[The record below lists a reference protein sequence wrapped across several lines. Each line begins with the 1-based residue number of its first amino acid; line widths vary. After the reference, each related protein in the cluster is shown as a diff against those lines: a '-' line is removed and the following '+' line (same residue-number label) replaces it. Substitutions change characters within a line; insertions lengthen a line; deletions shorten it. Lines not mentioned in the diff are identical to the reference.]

1 MNNLGTILLASS
13 LAILSFSLIQTA
25 YGIYK
30 KDRKATELGRLALMT
45 NPAIIVLTFL
55 VLLTQLVRSDYSNYY
70 VVMHSSEHLPLFY
83 KMTAIWS
90 GSSGSLLF
98 WNLILNIF
106 TFIVLWQTRKSIQ
119 DRIPVMNLILAVLSG
134 FFSFLAVF
142 YADAQPFREFQPE
155 AAAGR
160 GLNPLLQHWA
170 MIIHPPIL
178 YIGYVSISIPFAIA
192 MSALVSGQLS
202 EDWMKF
208 IRKWTLFSWFFLG
221 TGILLGSKWAYE
233 ELGWGG
239 YWAWDPVEN
248 ASLMP
253 WLLTSAFVHS
263 VVIQERRGMLKF
275 WNMILVI
282 LAFHFSLLGT
292 WITRSGVLE
301 GPHSFSKSTIGTP
314 FICYIIASF
323 VFFTGF
329 VLYRRKDLAPERNLE
344 AITSKEGSFLLN
356 NFLLVLSTAAILLG
370 VFSPLLYGK
379 EFKAP
384 WFNSW
389 GVPAG
394 IFLLLLMGSA
404 PLLAW
409 RKGAGSVFL
418 ATLFKPFVA
427 GLLGAGLYILFY
439 SQNFTR
445 GDSEYGD
452 LLSEVYSVLT
462 VGIGIF
468 TIAGIF
474 QEYYRG
480 IKARK
485 EQNPEESYFS
495 SAFNLLIKNKRRY
508 GGYLVHFSLVLIF
521 IGYAGNA
528 FKQNTSVKFY
538 YQLSPPTSPEVVY
551 TSIDKSVISGYQ
563 IEASTLKIK
572 PVMVSDNDDKPNI
585 QNVIVSQEGTFS
597 IYRGTTKEADLV
609 TERRFYPQISHLT
622 GDFETHIPTSEPAI
636 LSLPKEDFYIQLGA
650 IEKADMS
657 SENPDLP
664 LMFMNYYFTG
674 STGNEKLALYLQ
686 FPKEIVANLEIWI
699 NPLVKLIWIGSL
711 LYFLTGIFLLLPIGE
726 RKSAKKESAT

>member
-1 MNNLGTILLASS
+1 MNNLGTILLSAS
-13 LAILSFSLIQTA
+13 LAILIFSALQTI

-30 KDRKATELGRLALMT
+30 QERKAIELGRLALMT
-45 NPAIIVLTFL
+45 NPFVIILTFT

-83 KMTAIWS
+83 KMTSIWS

-98 WNLILNIF
+98 WNLILNVF
-106 TFIVLWQTRKSIQ
+106 TFIVLWQTRKSIE
-119 DRIPVMNLILAVLSG
+119 DRIPMMNLILAVLSG

-142 YADAQPFREFQPE
+142 YGDAQPFREFVPE

-275 WNMILVI
+275 WNMLLVI

-314 FICYIIASF
+314 FIIYIIGSF
-323 VFFTGF
+323 LFFTGF
-329 VLYRRKDLAPERNLE
+329 VVYRRKQLTPERNLE

-394 IFLLLLMGSA
+394 IFLLLLMGAA

-409 RKGAGSVFL
+409 RKGAGAVFFS
-418 ATLFKPFVA
+418 TLLKPLIA
-427 GLLGAGLYILFY
+427 GLVGGGLYILFY
-439 SQNFTR
+439 SQNFTKP
-445 GDSEYGD
+445 DSKYGD
-452 LLSEVYSVLT
+452 VLAEVYSVLT
-462 VGIGIF
+462 VAIGIF
-468 TIAGIF
+468 TISGII

-480 IKARK
+480 IRARR
-485 EQNPEESYFS
+485 EEFQNE
-495 SAFNLLIKNKRRY
+495 NLFVAGYRMLLKNKRRY
-508 GGYLVHFSLVLIF
+508 GGYLVHFALVLIF

-528 FKQNTSVKFY
+528 FKINTSVRFFY
-538 YQLSPPTSPEVVY
+538 ELQPPTSEEIIY
-551 TSIDKSVISGYQ
+551 QSIDKAMIGGYQ
-563 IEASTLKIK
+563 IEASTLKLK
-572 PVMVSDNDDKPNI
+572 PVLISGLGGEPNI
-585 QNVIVSQEGTFS
+585 QNVIVSQEGTYGIF
-597 IYRGTTKEADLV
+597 RGTNKLSDLT

-636 LSLPKEDFYIQLGA
+636 LSMTKEDFYIQLGA
-650 IEKADMS
+650 IETSDLK

-664 LMFMNYYFTG
+664 LMFMQYYFTPG
-674 STGNEKLALYLQ
+674 SEMDKLKFFLN
-686 FPKEIVANLEIWI
+686 FPRQIVANLEVWV

-711 LYFLTGIFLLLPIGE
+711 LYFLSGIFLLLPAGE
-726 RKSAKKESAT
+726 TKKKTVN

>member
-1 MNNLGTILLASS
+1 MNNLGTILLAAS
-13 LAILSFSLIQTA
+13 LAILVFSALQTI

-30 KDRKATELGRLALMT
+30 QDRKAIELGRLALMT
-45 NPAIIVLTFL
+45 NPFVIVLTFT
-55 VLLTQLVRSDYSNYY
+55 VLLTQLARSDYSNYY

-83 KMTAIWS
+83 KMTSIWS

-98 WNLILNIF
+98 WNLILNVF
-106 TFIVLWQTRKSIQ
+106 TFIVLWQTRKSIE
-119 DRIPVMNLILAVLSG
+119 DRIPMMNLILAVLSG

-142 YADAQPFREFQPE
+142 YGDAQPFREFVPE

-275 WNMILVI
+275 WNMLLVI

-314 FICYIIASF
+314 FIIYIIGSF
-323 VFFTGF
+323 LFFTGF
-329 VLYRRKDLAPERNLE
+329 VIYRRKNLTPERNLE

-409 RKGAGSVFL
+409 RKGAGAVFFS
-418 ATLFKPFVA
+418 TLLKPFIA
-427 GLLGAGLYILFY
+427 GIIGGGLYILFY
-439 SQNFTR
+439 SQNFTKP
-445 GDSEYGD
+445 DSKYGD
-452 LLSEVYSVLT
+452 VLAEVYSVLT
-462 VGIGIF
+462 VTIGIF
-468 TIAGIF
+468 TISGII

-480 IKARK
+480 IRARR
-485 EQNPEESYFS
+485 EEFKNENFFVAGYRM
-495 SAFNLLIKNKRRY
+495 LLKNKRRY

-528 FKQNTSVKFY
+528 FKINTSVRFFY
-538 YQLSPPTSPEVVY
+538 ELQPPTSEEIVY
-551 TSIDKSVISGYQ
+551 QSIDKAMIGGYQ
-563 IEASTLKIK
+563 IEASTLKLK
-572 PVMVSDNDDKPNI
+572 PVLISGLGGEPNI
-585 QNVIVSQEGTFS
+585 QNVIVSQEGTYGIF
-597 IYRGTTKEADLV
+597 RGTEKLSDLV

-636 LSLPKEDFYIQLGA
+636 LSMAKEDFYIQLGA
-650 IEKADMS
+650 IETSDLK

-664 LMFMNYYFTG
+664 LMFMQYYFTPG
-674 STGNEKLALYLQ
+674 SEMDKLKFFLN
-686 FPKEIVANLEIWI
+686 FPKQIVANLEVWV
-699 NPLVKLIWIGSL
+699 NPLVKLIWLGSL
-711 LYFLTGIFLLLPIGE
+711 LYFLSGIFLLLPIGE
-726 RKSAKKESAT
+726 TKKKTVG

>member
-13 LAILSFSLIQTA
+13 LAILIFSALQTI

-30 KDRKATELGRLALMT
+30 QERKAVELGRLALMT
-45 NPAIIVLTFL
+45 NPFVIILTFT

-83 KMTAIWS
+83 KMTSIWS

-98 WNLILNIF
+98 WNLILNVF
-106 TFIVLWQTRKSIQ
+106 TFIVLWQTRKSIE
-119 DRIPVMNLILAVLSG
+119 DRIPMMNLILAVLSG

-142 YADAQPFREFQPE
+142 YGDAQPFREFVPE

-275 WNMILVI
+275 WNMLLVI

-314 FICYIIASF
+314 FIIYIIASF
-323 VFFTGF
+323 LFFTGF
-329 VLYRRKDLAPERNLE
+329 VIYRRKHLTPERNLE

-394 IFLLLLMGSA
+394 IFLLLLMGAA

-409 RKGAGSVFL
+409 RKGAGAVFFS
-418 ATLFKPFVA
+418 TLLKPFIA
-427 GLLGAGLYILFY
+427 GLVGGGLYILFY
-439 SQNFTR
+439 SQNFTKP
-445 GDSEYGD
+445 DSKYGD
-452 LLSEVYSVLT
+452 VLAEVYSVLT
-462 VGIGIF
+462 VTIGVF
-468 TIAGIF
+468 TISGII

-480 IKARK
+480 IRARR
-485 EQNPEESYFS
+485 EEFQNENIVIAGYRM
-495 SAFNLLIKNKRRY
+495 LLKNKRRY

-528 FKQNTSVKFY
+528 FKINTSVRFFY
-538 YQLSPPTSPEVVY
+538 ELQPPTSEEIVY
-551 TSIDKSVISGYQ
+551 QSIDKAMIGGYQ
-563 IEASTLKIK
+563 IEASTLKLK
-572 PVMVSDNDDKPNI
+572 PVLISGLGGEPNI
-585 QNVIVSQEGTFS
+585 QNVIVAQEGTYS
-597 IYRGTTKEADLV
+597 IFRGMDKLSDLV

-636 LSLPKEDFYIQLGA
+636 LSMAKEDFYIQLGA
-650 IEKADMS
+650 IETSDLK

-664 LMFMNYYFTG
+664 LMFMQYYFTPG
-674 STGNEKLALYLQ
+674 SEMDKLKFFLN
-686 FPKEIVANLEIWI
+686 FPRQIVANLEVWV
-699 NPLVKLIWIGSL
+699 NPLVKLIWVGSL
-711 LYFLTGIFLLLPIGE
+711 LYFLTGIFLLLPVGE
-726 RKSAKKESAT
+726 KKKKVVG

>member
-1 MNNLGTILLASS
+1 MNNLGTILLAAS
-13 LAILSFSLIQTA
+13 LAILVFSALQTI

-30 KDRKATELGRLALMT
+30 QDRKSIELGRLALMT
-45 NPAIIVLTFL
+45 NPFVIVLTFT
-55 VLLTQLVRSDYSNYY
+55 VLLTQLARSDYSNYY

-83 KMTAIWS
+83 KMTSIWS

-98 WNLILNIF
+98 WNLILNVF
-106 TFIVLWQTRKSIQ
+106 TFIVLWQTRKSIE
-119 DRIPVMNLILAVLSG
+119 DRIPMMNLILAVLSG

-142 YADAQPFREFQPE
+142 YGDAQPFREFVPE

-275 WNMILVI
+275 WNMLLVI

-314 FICYIIASF
+314 FIIYIIGSF
-323 VFFTGF
+323 LFFTGF
-329 VLYRRKDLAPERNLE
+329 VIYRRKNLTPERNLE

-409 RKGAGSVFL
+409 RKGAGAVFFS
-418 ATLFKPFVA
+418 TLLKPFIA
-427 GLLGAGLYILFY
+427 GIIGGGLYILFY
-439 SQNFTR
+439 SQNFTKP
-445 GDSEYGD
+445 DSKYGD
-452 LLSEVYSVLT
+452 VLAEVYSVLT
-462 VGIGIF
+462 VTIGIF
-468 TIAGIF
+468 TISGII

-480 IKARK
+480 IRARR
-485 EQNPEESYFS
+485 EEFKNENFFVAGYRM
-495 SAFNLLIKNKRRY
+495 LLKNKRRY

-528 FKQNTSVKFY
+528 FKINTSVRFFY
-538 YQLSPPTSPEVVY
+538 ELQPPTSEEIVY
-551 TSIDKSVISGYQ
+551 QSIDKAMIGGYQ
-563 IEASTLKIK
+563 IEASTLKLK
-572 PVMVSDNDDKPNI
+572 PVLISGLGGEPNI
-585 QNVIVSQEGTFS
+585 QNVIVSQEGTYGIF
-597 IYRGTTKEADLV
+597 RGTEKLSDLV

-636 LSLPKEDFYIQLGA
+636 LSMAKEDFYIQLGA
-650 IEKADMS
+650 IETSDLK

-664 LMFMNYYFTG
+664 LMFMQYYFTPG
-674 STGNEKLALYLQ
+674 SEMDKLKFFLN
-686 FPKEIVANLEIWI
+686 FPKQIVANLEVWV
-699 NPLVKLIWIGSL
+699 NPLVKLIWLGSL
-711 LYFLTGIFLLLPIGE
+711 LYFLSGIFLLLPLGE
-726 RKSAKKESAT
+726 TKKKTVG

>member
-1 MNNLGTILLASS
+1 MNNLGTILLSAS
-13 LAILSFSLIQTA
+13 LAVLIFSALQTI

-30 KDRKATELGRLALMT
+30 QDRKAIELGRLALMT
-45 NPAIIVLTFL
+45 NPFVIVLTFT

-83 KMTAIWS
+83 KMTSIWS

-98 WNLILNIF
+98 WNLILSVF
-106 TFIVLWQTRKSIQ
+106 TFIVLWQTRKSIE
-119 DRIPVMNLILAVLSG
+119 DRIPMMNLILAVLSG

-142 YADAQPFREFQPE
+142 YGDAQPFREFVPE

-275 WNMILVI
+275 WNMLLVI

-314 FICYIIASF
+314 FIIYIIVSF
-323 VFFTGF
+323 LFFTGF
-329 VLYRRKDLAPERNLE
+329 VVYRRKQLTPERNLE

-394 IFLLLLMGSA
+394 IFLLLLMGAA

-409 RKGAGSVFL
+409 RKGAGAVFFS
-418 ATLFKPFVA
+418 TLLKPFIA
-427 GLLGAGLYILFY
+427 GLVGGGLYILFY
-439 SQNFTR
+439 SQNFTKP
-445 GDSEYGD
+445 DSKYGD
-452 LLSEVYSVLT
+452 VLAEVYSVLT
-462 VGIGIF
+462 VTIGVFTVSGII
-468 TIAGIF
+468 

-480 IKARK
+480 IRARRDEFK
-485 EQNPEESYFS
+485 NENILVAGYRM
-495 SAFNLLIKNKRRY
+495 LLKNKRRY
-508 GGYLVHFSLVLIF
+508 GGYLVHFALVLIF

-528 FKQNTSVKFY
+528 FKINTSVRFFY
-538 YQLSPPTSPEVVY
+538 ELQPPTSEEIVY
-551 TSIDKSVISGYQ
+551 QSIDKAMIGGYQ
-563 IEASTLKIK
+563 IEASTLKLK
-572 PVMVSDNDDKPNI
+572 PVLISGLGGEPNI
-585 QNVIVSQEGTFS
+585 QNVIVSQEGTYGIF
-597 IYRGTTKEADLV
+597 RGTEKLSDLT

-636 LSLPKEDFYIQLGA
+636 LSMAKEDFYIQLGA
-650 IEKADMS
+650 IETSDLK

-664 LMFMNYYFTG
+664 LMFMQYYFTPG
-674 STGNEKLALYLQ
+674 SEMDKLKLFLN
-686 FPKEIVANLEIWI
+686 FPKQIVANLEVWV

-711 LYFLTGIFLLLPIGE
+711 LYFLSGIFLLLPVGE
-726 RKSAKKESAT
+726 TKKKTVG

>member
-1 MNNLGTILLASS
+1 MNNLGTILLSAS
-13 LAILSFSLIQTA
+13 LAVLIFSALQTI

-30 KDRKATELGRLALMT
+30 QDRKAIELGRLALMT
-45 NPAIIVLTFL
+45 NPFVIVLTFT

-83 KMTAIWS
+83 KMTSIWS

-98 WNLILNIF
+98 WNLILSVF
-106 TFIVLWQTRKSIQ
+106 TFIVLWQTRKSIE
-119 DRIPVMNLILAVLSG
+119 DRIPMMNLILAVLSG

-142 YADAQPFREFQPE
+142 YGDAQPFREFVPE

-275 WNMILVI
+275 WNMLLVI

-314 FICYIIASF
+314 FIIYIIVSF
-323 VFFTGF
+323 LFFTGF
-329 VLYRRKDLAPERNLE
+329 VVYRRKQLTPERNLE

-394 IFLLLLMGSA
+394 IFLLLLMGAA

-409 RKGAGSVFL
+409 RKGAGAVFFS
-418 ATLFKPFVA
+418 TLLKPFIA
-427 GLLGAGLYILFY
+427 GLVGGGLYILFY
-439 SQNFTR
+439 SQNFTKP
-445 GDSEYGD
+445 DSKYGD
-452 LLSEVYSVLT
+452 VLAEVYSVLT
-462 VGIGIF
+462 VTIGVFTVSGII
-468 TIAGIF
+468 

-480 IKARK
+480 IRARRDEFK
-485 EQNPEESYFS
+485 NENILVAGYRM
-495 SAFNLLIKNKRRY
+495 LLKNKRRY
-508 GGYLVHFSLVLIF
+508 GGYLVHFALVLIF

-528 FKQNTSVKFY
+528 FKINTSVRFFY
-538 YQLSPPTSPEVVY
+538 ELQPPTSEEIVY
-551 TSIDKSVISGYQ
+551 QSIDKAMIGGYQ
-563 IEASTLKIK
+563 IEASTLKLK
-572 PVMVSDNDDKPNI
+572 PVLISGLGGEPNI
-585 QNVIVSQEGTFS
+585 QNVIVSQEGTYGIF
-597 IYRGTTKEADLV
+597 RGTEKLSELS

-636 LSLPKEDFYIQLGA
+636 LSMAKEDFYIQLGA
-650 IEKADMS
+650 IETSDLK

-664 LMFMNYYFTG
+664 LMFMQYYFTPG
-674 STGNEKLALYLQ
+674 SEMDKLKLFLN
-686 FPKEIVANLEIWI
+686 FPKQIVANLEVWV

-711 LYFLTGIFLLLPIGE
+711 LYFLSGIFLLLPVGE
-726 RKSAKKESAT
+726 TKKKTVG

>member
-13 LAILSFSLIQTA
+13 LAILVFSALQTI

-30 KDRKATELGRLALMT
+30 QERKAVELGRLALMT
-45 NPAIIVLTFL
+45 NPFVIVLTFA

-83 KMTAIWS
+83 KMTSIWS

-98 WNLILNIF
+98 WNLILSVF
-106 TFIVLWQTRKSIQ
+106 TFIVLWQTRKSIE
-119 DRIPVMNLILAVLSG
+119 DRIPMMNLILAVLSG

-142 YADAQPFREFQPE
+142 YGDAQPFREFVPE

-275 WNMILVI
+275 WNMLLVI

-314 FICYIIASF
+314 FIIYIIASF
-323 VFFTGF
+323 LFFTGF
-329 VLYRRKDLAPERNLE
+329 VIYRRKNLTPERNLE

-394 IFLLLLMGSA
+394 IFLLLLMGAA

-409 RKGAGSVFL
+409 RKGAGAVFFS
-418 ATLFKPFVA
+418 TLLKPFIA
-427 GLLGAGLYILFY
+427 GIIGGGLYILFY
-439 SQNFTR
+439 SQNFTKP
-445 GDSEYGD
+445 DSKYGD
-452 LLSEVYSVLT
+452 VLAEVYSVLT

-468 TIAGIF
+468 TISGII

-480 IKARK
+480 IRARR
-485 EQNPEESYFS
+485 EEFKNE
-495 SAFNLLIKNKRRY
+495 NLFVAGYRMLLKNKRRY

-528 FKQNTSVKFY
+528 FKINTSVRFFY
-538 YQLSPPTSPEVVY
+538 ELQPPTSEEIVY
-551 TSIDKSVISGYQ
+551 QSIDKAMIGGYQ
-563 IEASTLKIK
+563 IEASTLKLK
-572 PVMVSDNDDKPNI
+572 PVLISGLGGEPNI
-585 QNVIVSQEGTFS
+585 QNVIVSQEGTFG
-597 IYRGTTKEADLV
+597 IFRGTDKLSELV

-636 LSLPKEDFYIQLGA
+636 LSMAKEDFYIQLGA
-650 IEKADMS
+650 IETSDLK

-664 LMFMNYYFTG
+664 LMFMQYYFTPG
-674 STGNEKLALYLQ
+674 SEMDKLKFFLN
-686 FPKEIVANLEIWI
+686 FPRQIVANLEVWV
-699 NPLVKLIWIGSL
+699 NPLVKLIWAGSL
-711 LYFLTGIFLLLPIGE
+711 LYFLTGIFLLLPLGE
-726 RKSAKKESAT
+726 NKKKSVG

>member
-1 MNNLGTILLASS
+1 MNNLGTILLTAS
-13 LAILSFSLIQTA
+13 LAILVFSAIQTI
-25 YGIYK
+25 YGFYK
-30 KDRKATELGRLALMT
+30 QDRKAIELGRLALMT
-45 NPAIIVLTFL
+45 NPFVIVLTFT
-55 VLLTQLVRSDYSNYY
+55 VLLTQLARSDYSNYY

-83 KMTAIWS
+83 KMTSIWS

-98 WNLILNIF
+98 WNLILSVF
-106 TFIVLWQTRKSIQ
+106 TFIVLWQTRKSIE
-119 DRIPVMNLILAVLSG
+119 DRIPMMNLILAVLSG

-142 YADAQPFREFQPE
+142 YGDAQPFREFVPE

-275 WNMILVI
+275 WNMLLVI

-314 FICYIIASF
+314 FIIYIIGSFLFFTSF
-323 VFFTGF
+323 VI
-329 VLYRRKDLAPERNLE
+329 YRRKNLTPERNLE

-394 IFLLLLMGSA
+394 IFLLLLMGAA

-409 RKGAGSVFL
+409 RKGAGAVFFS
-418 ATLFKPFVA
+418 TLLKPFIA
-427 GLLGAGLYILFY
+427 GIIGGGLYILFY
-439 SQNFTR
+439 SQNFTKP
-445 GDSEYGD
+445 DSKYGD
-452 LLSEVYSVLT
+452 LLAEVYSVLT
-462 VGIGIF
+462 VTIGVF
-468 TIAGIF
+468 TISGII

-480 IKARK
+480 IRARR
-485 EQNPEESYFS
+485 EEFPDE
-495 SAFNLLIKNKRRY
+495 NLFVSGYRMLLKNKRRY
-508 GGYLVHFSLVLIF
+508 GGYLVHFSLVLVF

-528 FKQNTSVKFY
+528 FKINTSVRFFY
-538 YQLSPPTSPEVVY
+538 ELQPPTSEEIIY
-551 TSIDKSVISGYQ
+551 QSIDKAMIGGYQ
-563 IEASTLKIK
+563 IEASTLKLK
-572 PVMVSDNDDKPNI
+572 PVLISGLGGEPNI
-585 QNVIVSQEGTFS
+585 QNVIVSQEGTFG
-597 IYRGTTKEADLV
+597 IFRGTDKLSDLV

-636 LSLPKEDFYIQLGA
+636 LSMAKEDFYIQLGA
-650 IEKADMS
+650 IETSDLK

-664 LMFMNYYFTG
+664 LMFMQYYFTPG
-674 STGNEKLALYLQ
+674 SEMDKLKFFLN
-686 FPKEIVANLEIWI
+686 FPKQIVANLEVWV

-711 LYFLTGIFLLLPIGE
+711 LYFLSGIFLLLPFGE
-726 RKSAKKESAT
+726 TKKKSVG

>member
-1 MNNLGTILLASS
+1 MHL
-13 LAILSFSLIQTA
+13 ILS
-25 YGIYK
+25 G
-30 KDRKATELGRLALMT
+30 
-45 NPAIIVLTFL
+45 
-55 VLLTQLVRSDYSNYY
+55 
-70 VVMHSSEHLPLFY
+70 
-83 KMTAIWS
+83 
-90 GSSGSLLF
+90 
-98 WNLILNIF
+98 
-106 TFIVLWQTRKSIQ
+106 
-119 DRIPVMNLILAVLSG
+119 LSG

-142 YADAQPFREFQPE
+142 YADAQPFREFIPE
-155 AAAGR
+155 AVAGR

-192 MSALVSGQLS
+192 MSALVSGHLT

-275 WNMILVI
+275 WNMILII

-314 FICYIIASF
+314 FITFILISF
-323 VFFTGF
+323 FFFLGF
-329 VLYRRKDLAPERNLE
+329 VLYRRKSLQPERNLE

-356 NFLLVLSTAAILLG
+356 NFLLVLATASILLG

-409 RKGAGSVFL
+409 RKGADTVFFSTLWKPFL
-418 ATLFKPFVA
+418 AGILG
-427 GLLGAGLYILFY
+427 GLSYILVY
-439 SQNFTR
+439 SRLFTKP
-445 GDSEYGD
+445 SSSYGD
-452 LLSEVYSVLT
+452 TLSEVYSVLT
-462 VGIGIF
+462 IAVGTF

-474 QEYYRG
+474 QEYHRG
-480 IKARK
+480 VKARK
-485 EQNPEESYFS
+485 EQNPGEAYLY
-495 SAFNLLIKNKRRY
+495 SAMQLLLKNKRRY

-528 FKQNTSVKFY
+528 FKQNTSIKFFY
-538 YQLSPPTSPEVVY
+538 ELNPPTSEEIQY
-551 TSIDKSVISGYQ
+551 TSIDKGILGAYQ
-563 IEASTLKIK
+563 IEASALKIK
-572 PVMVSDNDDKPNI
+572 PVLIGGLGSEPNI
-585 QNVIVSQEGTFS
+585 QNVIVSEEASFV
-597 IYRGTTKEADLV
+597 IYRGAEKTAELA

-622 GDFETHIPTSEPAI
+622 GEFETHIPTSEPAI
-636 LSLPKEDFYIQLGA
+636 LNLPKEDFYIQLGA
-650 IEKADMS
+650 IEEADLS

-664 LMFMNYYFTG
+664 LLFMNYYFTG
-674 STGNEKLALYLQ
+674 STEKEKLAHFLR
-686 FPKEIVANLEIWI
+686 FPKRLVANLEIWI
-699 NPLVKLIWIGSL
+699 NPLVNFIWLGSVM
-711 LYFLTGIFLLLPIGE
+711 YFLTGLFLLLPIGE
-726 RKSAKKESAT
+726 LKKKKSEVAV

>member
-13 LAILSFSLIQTA
+13 LAILVFSALQTI

-30 KDRKATELGRLALMT
+30 QERKAVELGRLALMT
-45 NPAIIVLTFL
+45 NPFVIILTFA

-83 KMTAIWS
+83 KMTSIWS

-98 WNLILNIF
+98 WNLILSVF
-106 TFIVLWQTRKSIQ
+106 TFIVLWQTRKSIE
-119 DRIPVMNLILAVLSG
+119 DRIPMMNLILAVLSG

-142 YADAQPFREFQPE
+142 YGDAQPFREFVPE

-178 YIGYVSISIPFAIA
+178 YVGYVSISIPFAIA

-275 WNMILVI
+275 WNMLLVI

-314 FICYIIASF
+314 FIIYIIASF
-323 VFFTGF
+323 LFFTGF
-329 VLYRRKDLAPERNLE
+329 VIYRRKNLTPERNLE

-394 IFLLLLMGSA
+394 IFLLLLMGAA

-409 RKGAGSVFL
+409 RKGAGAVFFS
-418 ATLFKPFVA
+418 TLLKPFIA
-427 GLLGAGLYILFY
+427 GIIGGGLYILFY
-439 SQNFTR
+439 SQNFTKP
-445 GDSEYGD
+445 DSKYGD
-452 LLSEVYSVLT
+452 VLAEVYSILT
-462 VGIGIF
+462 VGIGVF
-468 TIAGIF
+468 TISGII

-480 IKARK
+480 IRARR
-485 EQNPEESYFS
+485 EEFKNE
-495 SAFNLLIKNKRRY
+495 NLFVAGYRMLLKNKRRY

-528 FKQNTSVKFY
+528 FKINTSVRFFY
-538 YQLSPPTSPEVVY
+538 ELQPPTSEEIVY
-551 TSIDKSVISGYQ
+551 QSIDKAMIGGYQ
-563 IEASTLKIK
+563 IEASTLKLK
-572 PVMVSDNDDKPNI
+572 PVLISGLGGEPNI
-585 QNVIVSQEGTFS
+585 QNVIVSQEGTYAIF
-597 IYRGTTKEADLV
+597 RGTDKLSELV

-636 LSLPKEDFYIQLGA
+636 LSMAKEDFYIQLGA
-650 IEKADMS
+650 IETSDLK

-664 LMFMNYYFTG
+664 LMFMQYYFTPG
-674 STGNEKLALYLQ
+674 SEMDKLKFFLN
-686 FPKEIVANLEIWI
+686 FPRQIVANLEVWV
-699 NPLVKLIWIGSL
+699 NPLVKLIWAGSL
-711 LYFLTGIFLLLPIGE
+711 LYFLTGIFLLLPLGE
-726 RKSAKKESAT
+726 NKKKSVG

>member
-1 MNNLGTILLASS
+1 MNNLGTILLSAS
-13 LAILSFSLIQTA
+13 LAILIFSALQTI

-30 KDRKATELGRLALMT
+30 QERKSIELGRLALMT
-45 NPAIIVLTFL
+45 NPFVIVLTFT

-83 KMTAIWS
+83 KMTSIWS

-98 WNLILNIF
+98 WNLILNVF
-106 TFIVLWQTRKSIQ
+106 TFIVLWQTRKSIE
-119 DRIPVMNLILAVLSG
+119 DRIPMMNLILAVLSG

-142 YADAQPFREFQPE
+142 YGDAQPFREFVPE

-275 WNMILVI
+275 WNMLLVI

-314 FICYIIASF
+314 FIIYIIASF
-323 VFFTGF
+323 LFFTGF
-329 VLYRRKDLAPERNLE
+329 VIYRRKHLTPERNLE

-394 IFLLLLMGSA
+394 IFLLLLMGAA

-409 RKGAGSVFL
+409 RKGAGAVFFS
-418 ATLFKPFVA
+418 TLLKPFIA
-427 GLLGAGLYILFY
+427 GLVGGGLYILFY
-439 SQNFTR
+439 SQNFTKP
-445 GDSEYGD
+445 DSKYGD
-452 LLSEVYSVLT
+452 VLAEVYSVLT
-462 VGIGIF
+462 VTIGVF
-468 TIAGIF
+468 TISGII

-480 IKARK
+480 IRARR
-485 EQNPEESYFS
+485 EEFQNENIVIAGYRM
-495 SAFNLLIKNKRRY
+495 LLKNKRRY

-528 FKQNTSVKFY
+528 FKINTSVRFFY
-538 YQLSPPTSPEVVY
+538 ELQPPTSEEIVY
-551 TSIDKSVISGYQ
+551 QSIDKAMIGGYQ
-563 IEASTLKIK
+563 IEASTLKLK
-572 PVMVSDNDDKPNI
+572 PVLISGLGGEPNI
-585 QNVIVSQEGTFS
+585 QNVIVAQEGTYS
-597 IYRGTTKEADLV
+597 IFRGMDKLSDLV

-636 LSLPKEDFYIQLGA
+636 LSMAKEDFYIQLGA
-650 IEKADMS
+650 IETSDLK

-664 LMFMNYYFTG
+664 LMFMQYYFTPG
-674 STGNEKLALYLQ
+674 SEMDKLKFFLN
-686 FPKEIVANLEIWI
+686 FPRQIVANLEVWV
-699 NPLVKLIWIGSL
+699 NPLVKLIWVGSL
-711 LYFLTGIFLLLPIGE
+711 LYFLTGIFLLLPVGE
-726 RKSAKKESAT
+726 KKKKVVG

>member
-1 MNNLGTILLASS
+1 MNNLGTILLAAS
-13 LAILSFSLIQTA
+13 LAILVFSAIQTI
-25 YGIYK
+25 YGIYRQE
-30 KDRKATELGRLALMT
+30 RKAIELGRLALMT
-45 NPAIIVLTFL
+45 NPFVIVLTFA

-83 KMTAIWS
+83 KMTSIWS

-98 WNLILNIF
+98 WNLILNVF
-106 TFIVLWQTRKSIQ
+106 TFIVLWQTRKSIE
-119 DRIPVMNLILAVLSG
+119 DRIPMMNLILAVLSG

-142 YADAQPFREFQPE
+142 YGDAQPFREFVPE

-275 WNMILVI
+275 WNMLLVI

-314 FICYIIASF
+314 FIIYIIGSF
-323 VFFTGF
+323 LFFTGF
-329 VLYRRKDLAPERNLE
+329 VIYRRKNLTPERNLE

-409 RKGAGSVFL
+409 RKGAGAVFFS
-418 ATLFKPFVA
+418 TLLKPFIA
-427 GLLGAGLYILFY
+427 GIIGGGLYILFY
-439 SQNFTR
+439 SQNFTKP
-445 GDSEYGD
+445 DSKYGD
-452 LLSEVYSVLT
+452 VLAEVYSVLT
-462 VGIGIF
+462 VTIGIF
-468 TIAGIF
+468 TISGII

-480 IKARK
+480 IRARR
-485 EQNPEESYFS
+485 EEFKNENFFVAGYRM
-495 SAFNLLIKNKRRY
+495 LLKNKRRY

-528 FKQNTSVKFY
+528 FKINTSVRFFY
-538 YQLSPPTSPEVVY
+538 ELQPPTSEEIVY
-551 TSIDKSVISGYQ
+551 QSIDKAMIGGYQ
-563 IEASTLKIK
+563 IEASTLKLK
-572 PVMVSDNDDKPNI
+572 PVLISGLGGEPNI
-585 QNVIVSQEGTFS
+585 QNVIVSQEGTYGIF
-597 IYRGTTKEADLV
+597 RGTEKLSDLV

-636 LSLPKEDFYIQLGA
+636 LSMAKEDFYIQLGA
-650 IEKADMS
+650 IETSDLK

-664 LMFMNYYFTG
+664 LMFMQYYFTPG
-674 STGNEKLALYLQ
+674 SEMDKLKFFLN
-686 FPKEIVANLEIWI
+686 FPKQIVANLEVWV
-699 NPLVKLIWIGSL
+699 NPLVKLIWLGSL
-711 LYFLTGIFLLLPIGE
+711 LYFLSGIFLLLPLGE
-726 RKSAKKESAT
+726 TKKKTVG

>member
-1 MNNLGTILLASS
+1 MNNLGTILLSAS
-13 LAILSFSLIQTA
+13 LAILIFSALQTI

-30 KDRKATELGRLALMT
+30 QERKAIELGRLALMT
-45 NPAIIVLTFL
+45 NPFVIILTFT

-83 KMTAIWS
+83 KMTSIWS

-98 WNLILNIF
+98 WNLILNVF
-106 TFIVLWQTRKSIQ
+106 TFIVLWQTRKSIE
-119 DRIPVMNLILAVLSG
+119 DRIPMMNLILAVLSG

-142 YADAQPFREFQPE
+142 YGDAQPFREFVPE

-275 WNMILVI
+275 WNMLLVI

-314 FICYIIASF
+314 FIIYIIGSF
-323 VFFTGF
+323 LFFTGF
-329 VLYRRKDLAPERNLE
+329 VVYRRKQLTPERNLE

-394 IFLLLLMGSA
+394 IFLLLLMGAA

-409 RKGAGSVFL
+409 RKGAGAVFFS
-418 ATLFKPFVA
+418 TLLKPLIA
-427 GLLGAGLYILFY
+427 GLVGGGLYILFY
-439 SQNFTR
+439 SQNFTKP
-445 GDSEYGD
+445 DSKYGD
-452 LLSEVYSVLT
+452 VLAEVYSVLT
-462 VGIGIF
+462 VAIGIF
-468 TIAGIF
+468 TISGII

-480 IKARK
+480 IRARR
-485 EQNPEESYFS
+485 EEFQNE
-495 SAFNLLIKNKRRY
+495 NLFVAGYRMLLKNKRRY
-508 GGYLVHFSLVLIF
+508 GGYLVHFALVLIF

-528 FKQNTSVKFY
+528 FKINTSVRFFY
-538 YQLSPPTSPEVVY
+538 ELQPPTSEEIIY
-551 TSIDKSVISGYQ
+551 QSIDKAMIGGYQ
-563 IEASTLKIK
+563 IEASTLKLK
-572 PVMVSDNDDKPNI
+572 PVLISGLGGEPNI
-585 QNVIVSQEGTFS
+585 QNVIVSQEGTYGIF
-597 IYRGTTKEADLV
+597 RGTNKLSDLT

-636 LSLPKEDFYIQLGA
+636 LSMTKEDFYIQLGA
-650 IEKADMS
+650 IETSDLK

-664 LMFMNYYFTG
+664 LMFMQYYFTPG
-674 STGNEKLALYLQ
+674 SEMDKLKFFLN
-686 FPKEIVANLEIWI
+686 FPRQIVANLEVWV

-711 LYFLTGIFLLLPIGE
+711 IYFLSGIFLLLPAGE
-726 RKSAKKESAT
+726 TKKKTVN

>member
-1 MNNLGTILLASS
+1 MNDLGTILLSASFA
-13 LAILSFSLIQTA
+13 LLIFSALQTT
-25 YGIYK
+25 YGILK
-30 KDRKATELGRLALMT
+30 KERKAVELGRLALMG
-45 NPAIIVLTFL
+45 NPFIIGLSFI
-55 VLLTQLVRSDYSNYY
+55 VLLTLLVRSDYSNYY

-98 WNLILNIF
+98 WNLILNVF
-106 TFIVLWQTRKSIQ
+106 TFIVLWQTRKSIE
-119 DRIPVMNLILAVLSG
+119 DRIPMMNLILAVLSG

-142 YADAQPFREFQPE
+142 YADAQPFREFVPE

-202 EDWMKF
+202 ADWMKF

-275 WNMILVI
+275 WNMLLII

-314 FICYIIASF
+314 FIIYILLSF
-323 VFFTGF
+323 LFFTGF
-329 VLYRRKDLAPERNLE
+329 VIYRRNDLKPDRELE

-356 NFLLVLSTAAILLG
+356 NFLLVLSTSAILLG
-370 VFSPLLYGK
+370 VFSPLLYGT

-389 GVPAG
+389 GVPSG
-394 IFLLLLMGSA
+394 IFLLLLMGGA

-409 RKGAGSVFL
+409 RKGAGAVFFS
-418 ATLFKPFVA
+418 TLLKPFIA
-427 GLLGAGLYILFY
+427 GLAGAGAYILFY
-439 SQNFTR
+439 SNNFTIP
-445 GDSEYGD
+445 DSKYGD
-452 LLSEVYSVLT
+452 ILSEVYSVLT
-462 VGIGIF
+462 VGIGTF
-468 TIAGIF
+468 TISGII
-474 QEYYRG
+474 QEFYRG
-480 IKARK
+480 IRAKR
-485 EQNPEESYFS
+485 EESPELGIFS
-495 SAFNLLIKNKRRY
+495 AIAEMLLKNKRRY

-528 FKQNTSVKFY
+528 FKINTSVRFY
-538 YQLSPPTSPEVVY
+538 YNLMPPTSEEIVY
-551 TSIDKSVISGYQ
+551 VSMDKAIVAGYQ

-572 PVMVSDNDDKPNI
+572 PVMISGETGEPSI

-597 IYRGTTKEADLV
+597 ILRGTKKEGDLV

-650 IEKADMS
+650 LERSDLK

-664 LMFMNYYFTG
+664 LLFMNYYFNGT
-674 STGNEKLALYLQ
+674 TEKEKLTSFLK
-686 FPKEIVANLEIWI
+686 FPTEIVANLEIWI

-711 LYFLTGIFLLLPIGE
+711 LYFVTGMFLLLPIGE
-726 RKSAKKESAT
+726 RKKKEVSKNV

>member
-1 MNNLGTILLASS
+1 MNNLGTILLTAS
-13 LAILSFSLIQTA
+13 LAILVFSALQTI

-30 KDRKATELGRLALMT
+30 QDRKAIELGRLALMT
-45 NPAIIVLTFL
+45 NPFVIVLTFT
-55 VLLTQLVRSDYSNYY
+55 VLLTQLTRSDYSNYY

-83 KMTAIWS
+83 KMTSIWS

-106 TFIVLWQTRKSIQ
+106 TFIVLWQTRKSIE
-119 DRIPVMNLILAVLSG
+119 DRIPMMNLILAVLSG

-142 YADAQPFREFQPE
+142 YGDAQPFREFVPE

-275 WNMILVI
+275 WNMLLVI

-314 FICYIIASF
+314 FIIYIIGSF
-323 VFFTGF
+323 LFFTGF
-329 VLYRRKDLAPERNLE
+329 VIYRRKNLTPERNLE

-409 RKGAGSVFL
+409 RKGAGAVFFS
-418 ATLFKPFVA
+418 TLLKPFIA
-427 GLLGAGLYILFY
+427 GIIGGGLYILFY
-439 SQNFTR
+439 SQNFTKP
-445 GDSEYGD
+445 DSKYGD
-452 LLSEVYSVLT
+452 VLAEVYSVLT
-462 VGIGIF
+462 VTIGIF
-468 TIAGIF
+468 TISGII

-480 IKARK
+480 IRARR
-485 EQNPEESYFS
+485 EEFKNENFFVAGYRM
-495 SAFNLLIKNKRRY
+495 LLKNKRRY

-528 FKQNTSVKFY
+528 FKINTSVRFFY
-538 YQLSPPTSPEVVY
+538 ELQPPTSEEIVY
-551 TSIDKSVISGYQ
+551 QSIDKAMIGGYQ
-563 IEASTLKIK
+563 IEASTLKLK
-572 PVMVSDNDDKPNI
+572 PVLISGLGGEPNI
-585 QNVIVSQEGTFS
+585 QNVIVSQEGTYG
-597 IYRGTTKEADLV
+597 IYRGTDKLSDLV

-636 LSLPKEDFYIQLGA
+636 LSMAKEDFYIQLGA
-650 IEKADMS
+650 IETSDLK

-664 LMFMNYYFTG
+664 LMFMQYYFTPG
-674 STGNEKLALYLQ
+674 SEMDKLKFFLN
-686 FPKEIVANLEIWI
+686 FPKQIVANLEVWV
-699 NPLVKLIWIGSL
+699 NPLVKLIWLGSL
-711 LYFLTGIFLLLPIGE
+711 LYFLSGIFLLLPLGE
-726 RKSAKKESAT
+726 TKKKTVG

>member
-1 MNNLGTILLASS
+1 MNNLGTILLAAS
-13 LAILSFSLIQTA
+13 LAILTFSALQTI

-30 KDRKATELGRLALMT
+30 QERKAIELGRLALMT
-45 NPAIIVLTFL
+45 NPFVIVLTFT

-83 KMTAIWS
+83 KMTSIWS

-98 WNLILNIF
+98 WNLILSVF
-106 TFIVLWQTRKSIQ
+106 TFIVLWQTRKSIE
-119 DRIPVMNLILAVLSG
+119 DRIPMMNLILAVLSG

-142 YADAQPFREFQPE
+142 YGDAQPFREFVPE

-275 WNMILVI
+275 WNMLLVI

-314 FICYIIASF
+314 FIIYIIGSF
-323 VFFTGF
+323 LFFTGF
-329 VLYRRKDLAPERNLE
+329 VIYRRKHLTPERNLE

-394 IFLLLLMGSA
+394 IFLLLLMGAA

-409 RKGAGSVFL
+409 RKGAGAVFFS
-418 ATLFKPFVA
+418 TLLKPFIA
-427 GLLGAGLYILFY
+427 GLVGGGLYILFY
-439 SQNFTR
+439 SQNFTKP
-445 GDSEYGD
+445 DSKYGD
-452 LLSEVYSVLT
+452 VLAEVYSVLT
-462 VGIGIF
+462 VTIGVF
-468 TIAGIF
+468 TISGII

-480 IKARK
+480 IRARR
-485 EQNPEESYFS
+485 EEFTNENFFVAGYRM
-495 SAFNLLIKNKRRY
+495 LLKNKRRY

-528 FKQNTSVKFY
+528 FKINTSVRFFY
-538 YQLSPPTSPEVVY
+538 ELQPPTSEEIVY
-551 TSIDKSVISGYQ
+551 QSIDKAMIGGYQ
-563 IEASTLKIK
+563 IEASTLKLK
-572 PVMVSDNDDKPNI
+572 PVLISGLGGEPNI
-585 QNVIVSQEGTFS
+585 QNVIVAQEGTYS
-597 IYRGTTKEADLV
+597 IFRGTDKLSDLV

-636 LSLPKEDFYIQLGA
+636 LSMAKEDFYIQLGA
-650 IEKADMS
+650 IETSDLK

-664 LMFMNYYFTG
+664 LMFMQYYFTPG
-674 STGNEKLALYLQ
+674 SEMDKLKFFLN
-686 FPKEIVANLEIWI
+686 FPRQIVANLEVWV
-699 NPLVKLIWIGSL
+699 NPLVKLIWVGSL

-726 RKSAKKESAT
+726 KTKKAVG

>member
-1 MNNLGTILLASS
+1 MNNLGTILLTAS
-13 LAILSFSLIQTA
+13 LAILVFSALQTI

-30 KDRKATELGRLALMT
+30 QDRKAIELGRLALMT
-45 NPAIIVLTFL
+45 NPFVIVLTFT
-55 VLLTQLVRSDYSNYY
+55 VLLTQLTRSDYSNYY

-83 KMTAIWS
+83 KMTSIWS

-106 TFIVLWQTRKSIQ
+106 TFIVLWQTRKSIE
-119 DRIPVMNLILAVLSG
+119 DRIPMMNLILAVLSG

-142 YADAQPFREFQPE
+142 YGDAQPFREFVPE

-275 WNMILVI
+275 WNMLLVI

-314 FICYIIASF
+314 FIIYIIGSF
-323 VFFTGF
+323 LFFTGF
-329 VLYRRKDLAPERNLE
+329 VIYRRKNLTPERNLE

-409 RKGAGSVFL
+409 RKGAGAVFFS
-418 ATLFKPFVA
+418 TLLKPFIA
-427 GLLGAGLYILFY
+427 GIIGGGLYILFY
-439 SQNFTR
+439 SQNFTKP
-445 GDSEYGD
+445 DSKYGD
-452 LLSEVYSVLT
+452 VLAEVYSVLT
-462 VGIGIF
+462 VTIGIF
-468 TIAGIF
+468 TISGII

-480 IKARK
+480 IRARR
-485 EQNPEESYFS
+485 EEFKNENFFVAGYRM
-495 SAFNLLIKNKRRY
+495 LLKNKRRY

-528 FKQNTSVKFY
+528 FKINTSVRFFY
-538 YQLSPPTSPEVVY
+538 ELQPPTSEEIVY
-551 TSIDKSVISGYQ
+551 QSIDKAMIGGYQ
-563 IEASTLKIK
+563 IEASTLKLK
-572 PVMVSDNDDKPNI
+572 PVLISGLGGEPNI
-585 QNVIVSQEGTFS
+585 QNVIVSQEGTYT
-597 IYRGTTKEADLV
+597 IYRGTDKLSDLV

-636 LSLPKEDFYIQLGA
+636 LSMAKEDFYIQLGA
-650 IEKADMS
+650 IETSDLK

-664 LMFMNYYFTG
+664 LMFMQYYFTPG
-674 STGNEKLALYLQ
+674 SEMDKLKFFLN
-686 FPKEIVANLEIWI
+686 FPKQIVANLEVWV
-699 NPLVKLIWIGSL
+699 NPLVKLIWLGSL
-711 LYFLTGIFLLLPIGE
+711 LYFLSGIFLLLPLGE
-726 RKSAKKESAT
+726 TKKKTVG